1 MGMIITTRGVIVR
14 TGGDNVW
21 RPCTNDCIIFQ
32 KALQYANGKD
42 TCLGTCD
49 MLTDEGPWAII
60 SAQGVHTLKA
70 EGVKGGPGQC
80 EALLDE
86 RMQSRTNNKNQA
98 IDILRCDERKV

>member
-1 MGMIITTRGVIVR
+1 MCGDLAPMIASFFR
-14 TGGDNVW
+14 N
-21 RPCTNDCIIFQ
+21 TNG
-32 KALQYANGKD
+32 ND

-60 SAQGVHTLKA
+60 SAQGGHTLKA

-86 RMQSRTNNKNQA
+86 RMQSRTNNKNQL
-98 IDILRCDERKV
+98 IDILRCDERKGSGRDS

>member
-1 MGMIITTRGVIVR
+1 M
-14 TGGDNVW
+14 
-21 RPCTNDCIIFQ
+21 FQ
-32 KALQYANGKD
+32 EALQYMNGKD
-42 TCLGTCD
+42 MCLGTCA

-70 EGVKGGPGQC
+70 EGVKGGPNHC

-98 IDILRCDERKV
+98 IDISQCDEI